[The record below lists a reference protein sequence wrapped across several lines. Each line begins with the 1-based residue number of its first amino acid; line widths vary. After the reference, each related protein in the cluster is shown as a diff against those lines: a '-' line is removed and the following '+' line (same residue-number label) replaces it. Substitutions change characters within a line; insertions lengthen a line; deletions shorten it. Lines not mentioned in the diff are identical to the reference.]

1 MREIEYIFFPGPSQP
16 DSVLIGSDQSGPSDQ
31 SRCPRSMRVCDL
43 VGSESELGLGALII
57 GGGVC
62 EEIW

>member
-1 MREIEYIFFPGPSQP
+1 MREIDFFFFRSESTRVGA
-16 DSVLIGSDQSGPSDQ
+16 DRSDQSAPSDR
-31 SRCPRSMRVCDL
+31 SRSPRSMRVCDL

>member
-1 MREIEYIFFPGPSQP
+1 
-16 DSVLIGSDQSGPSDQ
+16 
-31 SRCPRSMRVCDL
+31 MRVCDL